1 MAEREGKMAKYD
13 AKEIAQ
19 DAVDVFKMIEPDM
32 DLPEWLEAK
41 ITKSADYMN
50 SVKDYLTHHMSQK
63 DSVEESKTS
72 DMMKS
77 IRKGPKAGPWLI
89 IVSKNNKVVS
99 QVSVKNL
106 KEIPAYLA
114 ALRPRYP
121 NHRIGIE
128 AKDGKIVYREG
139 TCGYGVDGELGD
151 EPAGPHLLKK
161 KSKTEQVIKAIK
173 ENTCVNCGNIVNED
187 LRNWF
192 KSKWVN
198 IGKKDKSGKHPACGT
213 SGDKSGYA
221 KCVPASKAASMSKKE
236 KESATRRKR
245 AAQNKAGRGGKKI
258 KGQGRK
264 PVNVSTH
271 TKGKKSGTGKG
282 S

>member
-213 SGDKSGYA
+213 SGDKRGYA

>member
-128 AKDGKIVYREG
+128 AKDGNIVYREG

-213 SGDKSGYA
+213 SGDKRGYA